1 VKARALYAAPL
12 VVAIALHAWTSAE
25 YAQDAILLAIALAAI
40 PLGGSVSL
48 GTAVK
53 RVLGVVLF
61 VLGGIAGWAHT
72 PDLGYGPGA
81 LPRVASLL
89 AVATL
94 LLAIART
101 YLREGETRER
111 ATFVFGMLSVAAS
124 GATRLGPAYAALTV
138 LYLASAF
145 VALRARD
152 PARARAS
159 HLGTRH
165 RVGLVA
171 VAAVASAIAFG
182 FVRAVP
188 PIHRAV
194 QRAFDRAYTPHDIVG
209 FGAGAWLGSMRDAI
223 KSEDEVLRLAPP
235 PRSRPIDYL
244 RGGVYDEYRTDGFWD
259 ETPASARLRDVVVGE
274 PALGTSAVR
283 VRRISGSASRYFLP
297 IDGRDLRADAGTV
310 EVDALGAVLTFG
322 SSRARAYTFSLGDR
336 DALSPAPPGPV
347 DLLVPRAERS
357 AITALSHEWTDGA
370 PTLEA
375 KLDAIQQHLQHD
387 YRYSLDF
394 LREADDPLIDFLFV
408 NKQGYCTYFASAF
421 ALLSRAVGV
430 PARFV
435 TGYRVAEWSP
445 LAQEYVVRDKNAHSW
460 VEAWI
465 NGAWRTYDAT
475 PMQELTQDKPH
486 LSGLGTLAADGA
498 RRIEQAVTYA
508 VEHATPA
515 QLFVLL
521 GGLVALWAAVRL
533 LRRRTARIAR
543 ERDGERVDPPLPC
556 FERLAASL
564 AGRGLGRASSE
575 PLDRF
580 ARRLEAAGLVDAAA
594 LVDRYAA
601 IRYGG
606 IGERAAL
613 ETDVERFLGSRST

>member
-1 VKARALYAAPL
+1 
-12 VVAIALHAWTSAE
+12 
-25 YAQDAILLAIALAAI
+25 
-40 PLGGSVSL
+40 
-48 GTAVK
+48 
-53 RVLGVVLF
+53 
-61 VLGGIAGWAHT
+61 
-72 PDLGYGPGA
+72 
-81 LPRVASLL
+81 
-89 AVATL
+89 
-94 LLAIART
+94 
-101 YLREGETRER
+101 
-111 ATFVFGMLSVAAS
+111 
-124 GATRLGPAYAALTV
+124 
-138 LYLASAF
+138 
-145 VALRARD
+145 
-152 PARARAS
+152 
-159 HLGTRH
+159 
-165 RVGLVA
+165 
-171 VAAVASAIAFG
+171 
-182 FVRAVP
+182 
-188 PIHRAV
+188 
-194 QRAFDRAYTPHDIVG
+194 
-209 FGAGAWLGSMRDAI
+209 
-223 KSEDEVLRLAPP
+223 
-235 PRSRPIDYL
+235 
-244 RGGVYDEYRTDGFWD
+244 
-259 ETPASARLRDVVVGE
+259 
-274 PALGTSAVR
+274 
-283 VRRISGSASRYFLP
+283 
-297 IDGRDLRADAGTV
+297 
-310 EVDALGAVLTFG
+310 
-322 SSRARAYTFSLGDR
+322 
-336 DALSPAPPGPV
+336 
-347 DLLVPRAERS
+347 
-357 AITALSHEWTDGA
+357 
-370 PTLEA
+370 
-375 KLDAIQQHLQHD
+375 
-387 YRYSLDF
+387 
-394 LREADDPLIDFLFV
+394 V

-533 LRRRTARIAR
+533 LRSRTARIAR